1 MVIQGQLCGTGY
13 RRVSSFFRL
22 VTAEHFLLKGGVAVS
37 GASLDMLNCC
47 AQVQIFL
54 PFI

>member
-1 MVIQGQLCGTGY
+1 MVIQGQLFGTGY

-22 VTAEHFLLKGGVAVS
+22 VTAEHFLLKVGVAVS
-37 GASLDMLNCC
+37 SASPDMLNCF
-47 AQVQIFL
+47 AQAQIFL